1 MTTLH
6 TFRRLFL
13 GEITQK
19 LQQKCAVTVTEET
32 DGLNIHSLEVW
43 FPIPVESKQLKLP
56 NGSSSHDQTSLT
68 PLTTLPPPTG
78 SSGRED
84 KAPEP
89 DKLKLNVAKGVCHHP
104 RPVNT
109 ANKRLLKIPHF
120 GTMAT
125 RSLSL
130 QVYFKFESLLVIVK

>member
-13 GEITQK
+13 GEITK
-19 LQQKCAVTVTEET
+19 AGAEVCGHGDRGNQQAEYPFSGSIVPYSCRAEAVEAA
-32 DGLNIHSLEVW
+32 S
-43 FPIPVESKQLKLP
+43 
-56 NGSSSHDQTSLT
+56 GSSSHDQTSLT
-68 PLTTLPPPTG
+68 PLTTPPPPAG

-89 DKLKLNVAKGVCHHP
+89 DKLKLNVAKGICHHP

-120 GTMAT
+120 GTMVT

-130 QVYFKFESLLVIVK
+130 QAYFKFESLLLIVK